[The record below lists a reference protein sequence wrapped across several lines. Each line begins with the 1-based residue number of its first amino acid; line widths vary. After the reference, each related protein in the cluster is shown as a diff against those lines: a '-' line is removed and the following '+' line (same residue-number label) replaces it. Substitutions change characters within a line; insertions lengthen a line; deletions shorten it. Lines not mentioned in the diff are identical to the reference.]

1 MAKLKREKK
10 KVRPQ
15 AYGSHLILDGYGADS
30 KKLADVG
37 LRYDTLNS
45 LPKKIGMHKI
55 GFPHIIQFTKVP
67 ITGISGFIFILE
79 SHISIHT
86 YSAQRFISVDVYSCR
101 RFNPE
106 IVIRFLE
113 KIYRI
118 KKMETNLVK
127 RGTYFN
133 LK

>member
-1 MAKLKREKK
+1 MAKLKRGKK
-10 KVRPQ
+10 KIRPQ
-15 AYGSHLILDGYGADS
+15 AYGLHLTLDGYGADS

-37 LRYDTLNS
+37 LLYETLNS
-45 LPKKIGMHKI
+45 LPKKIGMHKV
-55 GFPHIIQFTKVP
+55 GFPHIIQFTEAP

-86 YSAQRFISVDVYSCR
+86 YAAKRFISMDVYSCKE
-101 RFNPE
+101 FNPK
-106 IVIRFLE
+106 IVIHFLE

-118 KKMETNLVK
+118 KKTETNLVR